1 MKKTVSIILCAAL
14 SLAVLT
20 ACGSP
25 AATPTP
31 TPEPVLVPEP
41 TTEATPEPTAEPKP
55 TPTPTPEPT
64 PEPVS
69 DPLVMYKDILDVYA
83 QALTE
88 NYGGEELIGSEI
100 SLLNMY
106 CYEGNALDNVGYTFL
121 DLDGDGTMEL
131 FIGAIGGDEFVA
143 NTVFDFYTY
152 QDGHPVLLLDSQ
164 ERARCY
170 ICDDNTLVIDG
181 ASSAFNTEYSCYS
194 YANGTLTEIE
204 PVESAYQQLD
214 YTPFSQYGA

>member
-25 AATPTP
+25 ASPA
-31 TPEPVLVPEP
+31 
-41 TTEATPEPTAEPKP
+41 PTAEPVQ
-55 TPTPTPEPT
+55 TAEPTPEPT
-64 PEPVS
+64 PEPTAEPTSTPEPTPESVT

-83 QALTE
+83 QALAN

-106 CYEGNALDNVGYTFL
+106 CYEGNALDNVGYVFL
-121 DLDGDGTMEL
+121 DLDGDGTLEL

-152 QDGHPVLLLDSQ
+152 QDGHPVLLLDSM

-170 ICDDNTLVIDG
+170 ICDDNTLVVDG
-181 ASSAFNTEYSCYS
+181 ASSAFDAEHSCYS
-194 YANGTLTEIE
+194 YANGTLTEIA
-204 PVESAYQQLD
+204 PTDAAYQQLD

>member
-14 SLAVLT
+14 ALAALT
-20 ACGSP
+20 ACGS
-25 AATPTP
+25 
-31 TPEPVLVPEP
+31 
-41 TTEATPEPTAEPKP
+41 TAEP

-64 PEPVS
+64 PEPVT

-83 QALTE
+83 QALTN
-88 NYGGEELIGSEI
+88 NYGGEELTGSEI

-106 CYEGNALDNVGYTFL
+106 CYEGNALDNVGYIFL

-131 FIGAIGGDEFVA
+131 FIGAIGG
-143 NTVFDFYTY
+143 
-152 QDGHPVLLLDSQ
+152 
-164 ERARCY
+164 ARCY

-181 ASSAFNTEYSCYS
+181 ANSAFNTEYICYS

>member
-25 AATPTP
+25 AATPTQ

-41 TTEATPEPTAEPKP
+41 TAEATPEPTPEP

-69 DPLVMYKDILDVYA
+69 DPLVMYKDILDVYV
-83 QALTE
+83 QALT
-88 NYGGEELIGSEI
+88 NNSGGEELIGSEI

-143 NTVFDFYTY
+143 NAVFDFYTF

-170 ICDDNTLVIDG
+170 ICDDNTLVVDWANS
-181 ASSAFNTEYSCYS
+181 ASDTGYTYYS
-194 YANGTLTEIE
+194 YADGELTETE

-214 YTPFSQYGA
+214 YTPFSEYGE

>member
-20 ACGSP
+20 ACGS
-25 AATPTP
+25 AAATP

-41 TTEATPEPTAEPKP
+41 TAEATPEPTAEP

-88 NYGGEELIGSEI
+88 NYGGEELIVE
-100 SLLNMY
+100 LAA
-106 CYEGNALDNVGYTFL
+106 EGDA
-121 DLDGDGTMEL
+121 
-131 FIGAIGGDEFVA
+131 
-143 NTVFDFYTY
+143 VF
-152 QDGHPVLLLDSQ
+152 
-164 ERARCY
+164 
-170 ICDDNTLVIDG
+170 
-181 ASSAFNTEYSCYS
+181 
-194 YANGTLTEIE
+194 
-204 PVESAYQQLD
+204 ESASDGPDAAEGY
-214 YTPFSQYGA
+214 SGK

>member
-14 SLAVLT
+14 ALAVLT

-25 AATPTP
+25 ASPAPTA
-31 TPEPVLVPEP
+31 EPVQTAAPTLEPTPEP
-41 TTEATPEPTAEPKP
+41 TTE
-55 TPTPTPEPT
+55 PTPEPT
-64 PEPVS
+64 PESVT
-69 DPLVMYKDILDVYA
+69 DPLVMYKDILDVYV
-83 QALTE
+83 QALTN

-106 CYEGNALDNVGYTFL
+106 CYEGSALDNVGYTFL

-152 QDGHPVLLLDSQ
+152 QDGHPVLLIDSM

-181 ASSAFNTEYSCYS
+181 ANSASDTEYSCYS
-194 YANGTLTEIE
+194 YANGELTEIE
-204 PVESAYQQLD
+204 PVESAYQQLE
-214 YTPFSQYGA
+214 YTPFSQYGE

>member
-20 ACGSP
+20 ACGS
-25 AATPTP
+25 AAATP

-41 TTEATPEPTAEPKP
+41 TAEATPEPTAEPKP

-69 DPLVMYKDILDVYA
+69 DPLVMYKDILDVYV
-83 QALTE
+83 QALT
-88 NYGGEELIGSEI
+88 NNSGGEELIGSEI

-143 NTVFDFYTY
+143 NAVFDFYTF

-170 ICDDNTLVIDG
+170 ICDDNTLMVDG
-181 ASSAFNTEYSCYS
+181 ANSASDAGYTYYS
-194 YANGTLTEIE
+194 YADGELSETE

>member
-41 TTEATPEPTAEPKP
+41 TAEATPEPTAEP

-69 DPLVMYKDILDVYA
+69 DPLVMYKDILDVYV
-83 QALTE
+83 QALT
-88 NYGGEELIGSEI
+88 NNSGGEELIGSEI

-106 CYEGNALDNVGYTFL
+106 CYEGSALDNVGYTFL

-143 NTVFDFYTY
+143 NAVFDFYTY
-152 QDGHPVLLLDSQ
+152 QNGHPVLLLDSQ

-170 ICDDNTLVIDG
+170 ICDDNTLMVDG
-181 ASSAFNTEYSCYS
+181 ANSASDAGYTYYS
-194 YANGTLTEIE
+194 YADGELSETE
-204 PVESAYQQLD
+204 PVESAYQQLE

>member
-41 TTEATPEPTAEPKP
+41 TAEATPEPTAEP

-69 DPLVMYKDILDVYA
+69 DPLVMYKDILDVYV
-83 QALTE
+83 QALT
-88 NYGGEELIGSEI
+88 NNSGGEELIGSEI

-121 DLDGDGTMEL
+121 D
-131 FIGAIGGDEFVA
+131 
-143 NTVFDFYTY
+143 Y
-152 QDGHPVLLLDSQ
+152 QNGHPVLLLDSQ

-170 ICDDNTLVIDG
+170 ICDDNTLMVDG
-181 ASSAFNTEYSCYS
+181 ANSASDAGYTYYS
-194 YANGTLTEIE
+194 YADGELSETE
-204 PVESAYQQLD
+204 PVESAYQQLE

>member
-41 TTEATPEPTAEPKP
+41 TAEATPEPTAEP

-69 DPLVMYKDILDVYA
+69 DPLVMYKDILDVYV
-83 QALTE
+83 QALT
-88 NYGGEELIGSEI
+88 NNSGGEELIGSEI

-143 NTVFDFYTY
+143 NAVFDFYTY
-152 QDGHPVLLLDSQ
+152 QNGHPVLLLDSQ

-170 ICDDNTLVIDG
+170 ICDDNTLMVDG
-181 ASSAFNTEYSCYS
+181 ANSASDAGYTYYS
-194 YANGTLTEIE
+194 YADGELSETE
-204 PVESAYQQLD
+204 PVESAYQQLE

>member
-1 MKKTVSIILCAAL
+1 MKKLISVILCAAL

-20 ACGSP
+20 ACGSTAAP
-25 AATPTP
+25 APTA
-31 TPEPVLVPEP
+31 EPVQ
-41 TTEATPEPTAEPKP
+41 TAEPTAEP
-55 TPTPTPEPT
+55 TPEPAAEPT
-64 PEPVS
+64 PEPVPESIS
-69 DPLVMYKDILDVYA
+69 DPLVMYKDVLAVYA
-83 QALTE
+83 QALTD
-88 NYGGEELIGSEI
+88 NYGGAELIEKGI

-106 CYEGNALDNVGYTFL
+106 CYDGNALDNVGYTFL
-121 DLDGDGTMEL
+121 DLDNDGTMEL

-152 QDGHPVLLLDSQ
+152 QDGNPVLLLDSL

-181 ASSAFNTEYSCYS
+181 ANSAFDTEYSCYS

>member
-88 NYGGEELIGSEI
+88 NYGGEELPDSCVFIMEYQTGTDLEKLAEGRDM
-100 SLLNMY
+100 LLA
-106 CYEGNALDNVGYTFL
+106 ALG
-121 DLDGDGTMEL
+121 
-131 FIGAIGGDEFVA
+131 
-143 NTVFDFYTY
+143 
-152 QDGHPVLLLDSQ
+152 
-164 ERARCY
+164 
-170 ICDDNTLVIDG
+170 
-181 ASSAFNTEYSCYS
+181 
-194 YANGTLTEIE
+194 
-204 PVESAYQQLD
+204 
-214 YTPFSQYGA
+214 

>member
-1 MKKTVSIILCAAL
+1 MKKTISIILCAAL

-20 ACGSP
+20 ACGTAALP
-25 AATPTP
+25 APTAEPVQTAAP
-31 TPEPVLVPEP
+31 TPEP
-41 TTEATPEPTAEPKP
+41 TPEPTAE
-55 TPTPTPEPT
+55 PTPTPEPT
-64 PEPVS
+64 PAAVT
-69 DPLVMYKDILDVYA
+69 DPLVMYKDILDLYA
-83 QALTE
+83 QALTN

-152 QDGHPVLLLDSQ
+152 QDGHPVLLLDSM

-170 ICDDNTLVIDG
+170 ICDDNTLVVDG
-181 ASSAFNTEYSCYS
+181 ASSAFDTEHSCYS
-194 YANGTLTEIE
+194 YANGELTEIA
-204 PVESAYQQLD
+204 PTDAAYQQLD
-214 YTPFSQYGA
+214 YTPFSEYGA

>member
-1 MKKTVSIILCAAL
+1 MT
-14 SLAVLT
+14 
-20 ACGSP
+20 
-25 AATPTP
+25 
-31 TPEPVLVPEP
+31 
-41 TTEATPEPTAEPKP
+41 
-55 TPTPTPEPT
+55 
-64 PEPVS
+64 

-83 QALTE
+83 QALTN

-106 CYEGNALDNVGYTFL
+106 CYEGNALDNVGYIFL

-143 NTVFDFYTY
+143 NAVFDFYTY
-152 QDGHPVLLLDSQ
+152 QDGHPVLLLDSM

-181 ASSAFNTEYSCYS
+181 ANSAFNTEYSCYS

>member
-31 TPEPVLVPEP
+31 TPEPVLV
-41 TTEATPEPTAEPKP
+41 PEPTAEPKP

-170 ICDDNTLVIDG
+170 ICNDNTIVIDG
-181 ASSAFNTEYSCYS
+181 ANSAFNTEYSCYS

-214 YTPFSQYGA
+214 YTPFSEYVA

>member
-41 TTEATPEPTAEPKP
+41 TTEATPKP

-152 QDGHPVLLLDSQ
+152 QDGHPVLLIDSM

-170 ICDDNTLVIDG
+170 ICDDNTIVIDG
-181 ASSAFNTEYSCYS
+181 ANSAFNTEYSCYS

-204 PVESAYQQLD
+204 PVESAYQQLE
-214 YTPFSQYGA
+214 YTPFSQYVA